1 MNSRFFAIIATALIL
16 SSCGSNKKVVTV
28 PKEQPVQT
36 VTTMKQS
43 DASQLEG
50 EWNVWTVGGKKVTGE
65 NRPYINFS
73 LSEGRIYG
81 NNGCNTVNGD
91 FTTGQGQSLRVSNVI
106 STMMACADA
115 PFETAINQALDNAR
129 FFSVGRQGH
138 CISTCSTPA
147 KIR

>member
-81 NNGCNTVNGD
+81 NNGCNTVN
-91 FTTGQGQSLRVSNVI
+91 
-106 STMMACADA
+106 
-115 PFETAINQALDNAR
+115 
-129 FFSVGRQGH
+129 
-138 CISTCSTPA
+138 
-147 KIR
+147 